1 MNTMF
6 ESQQPGLAVL
16 IVGVVAGAI
25 GSIVGY
31 LAARSGNARM
41 VDGLRAEFE
50 DRIKSLSAKLAPAPA
65 QPAVP
70 ARPAPVAAPA
80 PGAVP
85 VPVAAA
91 VPAAAPVPAARAEV
105 SDDVLLVIAAAV
117 TVYLGKK
124 VRVHS
129 ARMLQSPYEIVNP
142 WAQQGRVF
150 VQASHN
156 IERRGR

>member
-25 GSIVGY
+25 GSIAGY

-41 VDGLRAEFE
+41 IEGLRAEFE
-50 DRIKSLSAKLAPAPA
+50 DRLKSLSAKLA
-65 QPAVP
+65 
-70 ARPAPVAAPA
+70 PAPVAAPA